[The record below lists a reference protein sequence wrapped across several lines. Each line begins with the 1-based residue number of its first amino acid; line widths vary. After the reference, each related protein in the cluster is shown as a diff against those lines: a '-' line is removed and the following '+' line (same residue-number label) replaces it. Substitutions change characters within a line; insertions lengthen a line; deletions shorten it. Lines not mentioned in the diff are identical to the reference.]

1 MPCFAK
7 NRMPEGFKIRE
18 IRIDSSVPEI
28 EDFKATF
35 RELFPPQ
42 IFFSRTT
49 NESA

>member
-7 NRMPEGFKIRE
+7 NRTPGGFKIHE
-18 IRIDSSVPEI
+18 IRIDSSVPETD
-28 EDFKATF
+28 DFKAKF

-42 IFFSRTT
+42 IFSPRTT